1 MSAATMTKMPPT
13 ISLIPKTRVRKRIT
27 MDEFNNRYA
36 LRRDGYKYEFQF
48 GQVIKTQSVM
58 NPDILYL
65 IRKLLAVF
73 YKTEAFRQNS
83 LLVPETNTQTSE
95 EQTRRPDMSLYTDE
109 QIRIARDKTTVVVP
123 AFVVEIISANDKLL
137 DVGTKLIEYFDAGV
151 QVYWQ
156 IIPQLSTVYVYT
168 SIDNATVCRGEKIC
182 SAAPVM
188 PDFEITPKEL
198 FS

>member
-13 ISLIPKTRVRKRIT
+13 ISLSPPTRVRKRLT
-27 MDEFNNRYA
+27 MDEFNSRYA

-65 IRKLLAVF
+65 MKKLNMVF
-73 YKTEAFRQNS
+73 YKTQAFKDGS
-83 LLVPETNTQTSE
+83 MFEPEVSIKTSA
-95 EQTRRPDMSLYTDE
+95 EQTRRPDRAVFTSE
-109 QIRIARDKTTVVVP
+109 QIELARYQKDVVP
-123 AFVVEIISANDKLL
+123 AFVIEIISTNDKLL

-168 SIDNATVCRGEKIC
+168 SIDNAVVCRGEKIC

-188 PDFEITPKEL
+188 TDFEITPKEL